1 MTFPFYYP
9 CRFILVWSFSSF
21 ETKHTFISDL
31 SFSSSECLCSLF
43 CELSSGNI
51 YFASL
56 PCRLLTAPSQGS
68 TQPSCAL
75 QSSPALKENRFSGMP
90 CVHMPVGAAGP
101 TCRAGKPDPT
111 AASPATFQPRK
122 PFLSNCYLSNRS
134 TRHLGLGQTCACS
147 HETLNLQTFDLS
159 VAPENPSIIFAR
171 ADGDPKDDF

>member
-1 MTFPFYYP
+1 M
-9 CRFILVWSFSSF
+9 S
-21 ETKHTFISDL
+21 
-31 SFSSSECLCSLF
+31 CLQ
-43 CELSSGNI
+43 GTI

-147 HETLNLQTFDLS
+147 HEKLNLQTFDLS
-159 VAPENPSIIFAR
+159 AAPENPSIIFAR
-171 ADGDPKDDF
+171 AEGDPKNDF